1 MTSGRRIS
9 CDAANYM
16 LNRFWFGHEDPSA
29 VDAAERDRW
38 QDGPEHWPVEGGYL
52 QSAMHQQGLVSVG

>member
-16 LNRFWFGHEDPSA
+16 LNRLFGHEDPSA

-38 QDGPEHWPVEGGYL
+38 QDGPEHLPVEGGYL
-52 QSAMHQQGLVSVG
+52 QSAVH